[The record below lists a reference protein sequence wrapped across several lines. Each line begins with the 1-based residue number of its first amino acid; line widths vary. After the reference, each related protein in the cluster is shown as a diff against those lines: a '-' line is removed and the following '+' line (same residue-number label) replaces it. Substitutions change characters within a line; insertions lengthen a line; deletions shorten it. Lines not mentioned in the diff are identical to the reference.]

1 MAKTSEPD
9 RSRVEKVLAFM
20 VVGVIGL
27 ALVSIFVTLIMK
39 AFGANPFVI
48 FEQIPMLAL
57 PMGALLI
64 IALFIT
70 AASRRGRNNR

>member
-9 RSRVEKVLAFM
+9 RSRVEKVLAYM
-20 VVGVIGL
+20 AVGVVGL
-27 ALVSIFVTLIMK
+27 ALVCIFVTLIMK
-39 AFGANPFVI
+39 AFGTNPLVI

-70 AASRRGRNNR
+70 AASRRSRDNR

>member
-39 AFGANPFVI
+39 AFGVNPFVL

-70 AASRRGRNNR
+70 AASRRSRNDR